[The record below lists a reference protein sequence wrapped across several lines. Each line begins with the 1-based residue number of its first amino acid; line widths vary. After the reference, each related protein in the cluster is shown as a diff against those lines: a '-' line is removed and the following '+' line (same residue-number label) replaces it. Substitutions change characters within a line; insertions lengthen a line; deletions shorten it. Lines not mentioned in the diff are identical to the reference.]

1 MEVTDRRHRRGRL
14 ASAPLAGSLVL
25 GFMLSFIGT
34 APGAHAASPVE
45 EFSLLPGV
53 PARNGDNF
61 SVPEFVLDEP
71 AGGAANASETE
82 QAWQSLRAEYV
93 GPGGGPFEN
102 WSVTDW
108 GPGWFTLLVTL
119 GGQQVAMIE
128 GGQAILVLNASVQ
141 VDGQVLGASGTI
153 GSATLLSAT
162 VPSGWWTTWFGI
174 DSPPPSADAS
184 LQGVL
189 DWLAWWGGST
199 AGRASYAAATLIAIG
214 LYLWEGHKLARR
226 ALAGGPNRTREAT

>member
-1 MEVTDRRHRRGRL
+1 MMVTDGWRTRGRF
-14 ASAPLAGSLVL
+14 ASASLALFLAL
-25 GFMLSFIGT
+25 GFTLSFIGS
-34 APGAHAASPVE
+34 APGARAASPVE

-53 PARNGDNF
+53 PARNGDDF

-82 QAWQSLRAEYV
+82 QAWQSLRAEYI

-108 GPGWFTLLVTL
+108 GLGWFTLLLAL
-119 GGQQVAMIE
+119 GGPQVAMIE
-128 GGQAILVLNASVQ
+128 AGQAILVLNAFVQ
-141 VDGQVLGASGTI
+141 ADGQVLGASGTI

-184 LQGVL
+184 LQGIL

-226 ALAGGPNRTREAT
+226 ALSGGPNRTREAT